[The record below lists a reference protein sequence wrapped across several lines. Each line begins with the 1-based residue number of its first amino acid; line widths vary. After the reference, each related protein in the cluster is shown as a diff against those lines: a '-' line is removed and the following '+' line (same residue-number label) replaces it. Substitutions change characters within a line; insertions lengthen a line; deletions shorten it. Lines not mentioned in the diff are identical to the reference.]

1 MKVPSGRGG
10 GGSGYGAGFHRA
22 RRSGPGGGRAGAEQ
36 GELPPQRLTP
46 TAHPGRPTTGEVRA
60 GVDGG
65 RAGGITPPAAHPD
78 GSPRSTH
85 YGPAYRLRPAPQ
97 TTGGGGP
104 AMRRLKK
111 KGAHLRRSCDG
122 QSTAPAPEQCTRFA
136 TRLRVGR
143 LQGSGSRPLWERL
156 PSSPCTRRSVGGALH
171 HKERGGFRSPA
182 GSEPPPGSQR
192 THTPAPEQSG
202 GGEGERMGGGGVAGP
217 RGVWQGSLTTMVLT
231 GWERRPRVHRGFSIY
246 LPCNVPAPSMRSAH
260 SPAVQKRSRGST
272 GGLRPAPLHASRPI
286 HALLVT
292 AQSAKK
298 IRPLGS
304 ILSIHPTPV
313 QPPGAGGSEVSNNRV
328 CLQRILPV

>member
-1 MKVPSGRGG
+1 
-10 GGSGYGAGFHRA
+10 
-22 RRSGPGGGRAGAEQ
+22 
-36 GELPPQRLTP
+36 
-46 TAHPGRPTTGEVRA
+46 
-60 GVDGG
+60 
-65 RAGGITPPAAHPD
+65 
-78 GSPRSTH
+78 
-85 YGPAYRLRPAPQ
+85 
-97 TTGGGGP
+97 
-104 AMRRLKK
+104 MRRLKK